1 MKPYKIDREQK
12 YKTSII
18 KMYEEG
24 LTIQYIAN
32 NIYNQECR
40 YRNLKRNY
48 KISLK
53 SLFSN
58 KEYYEVVKLVEKTIL
73 EFIEQFNVIDKY
85 LR

>member
-1 MKPYKIDREQK
+1 MKFYKIDREQI
-12 YKTSII
+12 YKRDII
-18 KMYEEG
+18 KMYSQG
-24 LTIQYIAN
+24 LSRQYIAN
-32 NIYNQECR
+32 VIYNQECK
-40 YRNLKRNY
+40 YRNLKRNR

-73 EFIEQFNVIDKY
+73 EFNEQSNVIDKY

>member
-12 YKTSII
+12 YKTNIV
-18 KMYEEG
+18 KMYQEG
-24 LTIQYIAN
+24 LSIQYIAN
-32 NIYNQECR
+32 NIYNRECR

-58 KEYYEVVKLVEKTIL
+58 KEYYEIVKLVEKTIL
-73 EFIEQFNVIDKY
+73 EFNEQSNVIDKY

>member
-24 LTIQYIAN
+24 LSIQYIAN

-40 YRNLKRNY
+40 FRNLKRNY

>member
-12 YKTSII
+12 YKTNIV
-18 KMYEEG
+18 KMYQEG
-24 LTIQYIAN
+24 LSIQYIAN

-40 YRNLKRNY
+40 YRNLKRNK

-73 EFIEQFNVIDKY
+73 EFNEQSNVIDKY

>member
-1 MKPYKIDREQK
+1 MKAYKIDKEQI
-12 YKTSII
+12 YKRNIL
-18 KMYEEG
+18 KMYQEG
-24 LTIQYIAN
+24 LSIKYIAN
-32 NIYNQECR
+32 NIYNQECI
-40 YRNLKRNY
+40 YRNLKHNA

-73 EFIEQFNVIDKY
+73 EFNEQSNIIDKY

>member
-24 LTIQYIAN
+24 LSIQYIAN
-32 NIYNQECR
+32 NIYNQKCR

>member
-12 YKTSII
+12 YKNSVI
-18 KMYEEG
+18 KMYQEG
-24 LTIQYIAN
+24 LSIQYISN
-32 NIYNQECR
+32 NIYNQECK
-40 YRNLKRNY
+40 YKNLKRNS

-58 KEYYEVVKLVEKTIL
+58 KEYCQVVKLVEKTIL
-73 EFIEQFNVIDKY
+73 EFNEQANNLDTY

>member
-24 LTIQYIAN
+24 LSIQYIAN

-40 YRNLKRNY
+40 YQNLKRNY

-73 EFIEQFNVIDKY
+73 EFNEQSNVIDKY

>member
-1 MKPYKIDREQK
+1 MKPYKEDREQK

-24 LTIQYIAN
+24 LSIQFISN
-32 NIYNQECR
+32 NIYNQECK
-40 YRNLKRNY
+40 YKNLKRNS

-58 KEYYEVVKLVEKTIL
+58 KEYYQVVKLVEKTIL
-73 EFIEQFNVIDKY
+73 EFNEQSNVIDKY

>member
-24 LTIQYIAN
+24 LSIQCIAN

-73 EFIEQFNVIDKY
+73 EFIEQSNVIDKY

>member
-24 LTIQYIAN
+24 LSIQYIAN
-32 NIYNQECR
+32 NIYNHECR

-73 EFIEQFNVIDKY
+73 EFIEQSNVIDKY

>member
-1 MKPYKIDREQK
+1 MKAYKIDREQI
-12 YKTSII
+12 YKRNIL
-18 KMYEEG
+18 KMYQEG
-24 LTIQYIAN
+24 LSIKYIAN
-32 NIYNQECR
+32 NIYNQECI
-40 YRNLKRNY
+40 YRNLKHNV

-73 EFIEQFNVIDKY
+73 EFNEQSNVIDKY

>member
-24 LTIQYIAN
+24 LSIQYIAN

-58 KEYYEVVKLVEKTIL
+58 KEYYEVEKTIL
-73 EFIEQFNVIDKY
+73 EFNEQSNVIDKY

>member
-24 LTIQYIAN
+24 LSIQYIAN